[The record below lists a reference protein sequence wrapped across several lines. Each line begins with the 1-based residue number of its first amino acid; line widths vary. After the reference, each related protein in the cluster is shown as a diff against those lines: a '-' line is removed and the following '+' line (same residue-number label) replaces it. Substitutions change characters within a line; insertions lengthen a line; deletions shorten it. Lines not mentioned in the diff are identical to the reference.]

1 MFRTQRTADADWS
14 ARTLSALRARR
25 WEERVARL
33 GQVRNGALLGLTAQ
47 ELRARIEESW
57 QAVPHKAARARQQQE
72 ALNVVLKGLPR
83 QADCLAISEHS
94 LLERLLLQ
102 CGCAELEDLE
112 ELEAALALRHRL
124 WVDVGFLQGCV
135 VARLDSRLAQPLRE
149 AIDRPAHNAA
159 RMRLFSVHATLS
171 GLLYIAGALDDRAPQ
186 RLFMEQVMQAD
197 PQDEDA
203 AHLARQYLWAAYDCV
218 DYPRGVL
225 LVHAALA
232 DPSPFAYGWGMPPEA
247 PPLDAAQ
254 LLGGMQGAL
263 PIEKGLDAALIS
275 QLKHALRP
283 SQDVELCVQ
292 ELRLLAKQGAP
303 LEALHHVLA
312 PSLCV
317 LETPAMRQA
326 VRMLWQ
332 AAPRWEGCCEPVIQA
347 VQ

>member
-1 MFRTQRTADADWS
+1 VFRTQRAADADWS
-14 ARTLSALRARR
+14 GRTLSALRARR
-25 WEERVARL
+25 WEERVAQL
-33 GQVRNGALLGLTAQ
+33 GKVRNGALLGLTAQ
-47 ELRARIEESW
+47 ELRFRIEESW
-57 QAVPHKAARARQQQE
+57 QAVPRKTARARQQEE
-72 ALNVVLKGLPR
+72 AFQVVLKALPR

-94 LLERLLLQ
+94 LLERLLMQ

-124 WVDVGFLQGCV
+124 WVDVGYLQGRV

-149 AIDRPAHNAA
+149 AMDRPAHNGL

-171 GLLYIAGALDDRAPQ
+171 GLLYIAGALDDSAPQ
-186 RLFMEQVMQAD
+186 RLFMEQVMQSD
-197 PQDEDA
+197 PQDEEA
-203 AHLARQYLWAAYDCV
+203 AHMARHYLWAAYDCV
-218 DYPRGVL
+218 DYPQGVL

-232 DPSPFAYGWGMPPEA
+232 DPSPLAYGWDPPPEA

-254 LLGGMQGAL
+254 LLGGMQGVLPVEKAL
-263 PIEKGLDAALIS
+263 DDALIR
-275 QLKHALRP
+275 QLRHALRP
-283 SQDVELCVQ
+283 SQDAKLCVQ

-317 LETPAMRQA
+317 LETPAIRHA
-326 VRMLWQ
+326 VRALWQ
-332 AAPRWEGCCEPVIQA
+332 GAPRWEGCGAPASQA